1 MKVILKKKVKG
12 LGNLGSIVEVKDGFA
27 RNYLF
32 PRELAIAHSKEGL
45 KVIEVEKKKTEG
57 LIKKR
62 KQDALDLA
70 EKLKSIS
77 CTVKVK
83 AGEEDKLFGSVTTA
97 DIAQALKSE
106 GIDIDK
112 KDILLEENIKS
123 LGVYQ
128 VFIKLHPEVKGEV
141 RVWVVNATTIEF

>member
-1 MKVILKKKVKG
+1 MKVILKKEVAG

-32 PRELAIAHSKEGL
+32 PRELAIAHSKESL
-45 KVIEVEKKKTEG
+45 RVIEVEKKKTEG
-57 LIKKR
+57 LIKKK

-97 DIAQALKSE
+97 DISQALKTE
-106 GIDIDK
+106 GIAVDK
-112 KDILLEENIKS
+112 KDILLDDSIKS

-128 VFIKLHPEVKGEV
+128 VFIRLHPEVKGEV
-141 RVWVVNATTIEF
+141 RIWVVKE